1 MRIVSIDFFRF
12 IAVYAVIF
20 IHTKPFMRDLFP
32 DSSYRL
38 VEYLFNQP
46 TRFAVPFFFV
56 VSGYFLAQKYDGA
69 VSRRAICLQ
78 YVKRIFSLFV
88 AWSVLYTVI
97 PSDWATMLT
106 VGYPQYTANK
116 VQQLLASPL
125 LLLLE
130 GARVHLWFLSS
141 LISGVV
147 LLTLLIETGRT
158 SLLVL
163 VSALLFAV
171 GLLAASYSVTPLG
184 LHLPFYSRN
193 GPFLSTIC
201 LALGY
206 LIYQKRGVISL
217 SPGQAFAIAAGGLA
231 LQVTESWAF
240 WKWYAIPMI
249 SHDYLIGT
257 VVCAAGLLLFALA
270 APNFGR
276 WANLHSLG
284 RYTLGVYLSHLLF
297 VDILG
302 PLMTRFVELH
312 IWQLLLPFLAFLLSY
327 GLTHL
332 LTRWRWSKVLVT

>member
-32 DSSYRL
+32 DPSYRW

-46 TRFAVPFFFV
+46 SRFAVPFFFV
-56 VSGYFLAQKYDGA
+56 TSGYFLAPKYEGA
-69 VSRRAICLQ
+69 VPPSTVCLQ
-78 YVKRIFSLFV
+78 YVKRILFLFV
-88 AWSVLYTVI
+88 TWSILYTVI
-97 PSDWATMLT
+97 PADWAGMMA
-106 VGYPQYTANK
+106 VGYREYLVNR
-116 VQQLLASPL
+116 VQQLLAVPL
-125 LLLLE
+125 LLVLE

-147 LLTLLIETGRT
+147 LLTLLNALGRT
-158 SLLVL
+158 SLMIFCSV
-163 VSALLFAV
+163 LLFAV
-171 GLLAASYSVTPLG
+171 GLLGASYSVTPLG

-201 LALGY
+201 LAIGF
-206 LIYQKRGVISL
+206 LIYRQRGQIRL
-217 SPGQAFAIAAGGLA
+217 SKGQACGIAAAGLA
-231 LQVTESWAF
+231 LQVVESWVL
-240 WKWYAIPMI
+240 WKCYAISMLN
-249 SHDYLIGT
+249 HDYLIGT

-276 WANLHSLG
+276 WGNLHTLG
-284 RYTLGVYLSHLLF
+284 RYTLGIYLSHLLF

-312 IWQLLLPFLAFLLSY
+312 IWQLLLPFLAFLMSY
-327 GLTHL
+327 ALTHL
-332 LTRWRWSKVLVT
+332 LMRWRWSKSLVT